1 MMNYHENLG
10 IRNYKEM
17 SALLIGDS
25 MVKYMQEY
33 LPVLD
38 VHFTPGAQVRELMPL
53 ITKDIFSGHPRIVIL
68 HAGTN
73 NEL

>member
-1 MMNYHENLG
+1 MMNYRENLC
-10 IRNYKEM
+10 IINSKEM

-38 VHFTPGAQVRELMPL
+38 VHFTPGVQVRELMPL
-53 ITKDIFSGHPRIVIL
+53 ITKDIFSDTP
-68 HAGTN
+68 
-73 NEL
+73 ELLFCMQAQII